1 MGFVALHEG
10 NVGWL
15 RGSVRADD
23 ACDVSNVIP
32 HLGETSLGAN
42 SIQERGHKYMS
53 AAELGFD
60 GKVAIITGAGG
71 GLGRQH
77 ALLLASRGA
86 LVVVNDLGGALDGSG
101 SDKGAAQKVVDEIVA
116 LGGVAV
122 ADTNSVSTPEGGA
135 AIVKSA
141 VDAYGRV
148 DIVINNAGIL
158 RDKSFHNLT
167 PDLMNPVF
175 DVHLKGAFHVTQPAF
190 VLMREQGYGRIIST
204 SSAAGVFGNFGQANY
219 GAAKMGLVGFMRV
232 LAVEGA
238 KYNIKANAIAPLA
251 LTRMTESLFSGAM
264 AEKLQPELISPIV
277 AFLAHEDCPVSGEVY
292 SVGGGRVARVF
303 IGETPGYF
311 NANLTMEDVR
321 NNFEQIRNEDGYIV
335 PANISEETAMFM
347 PYLK

>member
-1 MGFVALHEG
+1 
-10 NVGWL
+10 
-15 RGSVRADD
+15 
-23 ACDVSNVIP
+23 
-32 HLGETSLGAN
+32 
-42 SIQERGHKYMS
+42 MS

-122 ADTNSVSTPEGGA
+122 ADTNRVSTPEGGA

-238 KYNIKANAIAPLA
+238 KYNIKANSIAPLA

-321 NNFEQIRNEDGYIV
+321 NNFDQIRNEDGYIV

>member
-1 MGFVALHEG
+1 
-10 NVGWL
+10 
-15 RGSVRADD
+15 
-23 ACDVSNVIP
+23 
-32 HLGETSLGAN
+32 
-42 SIQERGHKYMS
+42 MS
-53 AAELGFD
+53 AVELGYD

-77 ALLLASRGA
+77 ALLMASRGA

-116 LGGVAV
+116 LGGEAV

-135 AIVKSA
+135 AIVAGA
-141 VDAYGRV
+141 VKAFGRV

-158 RDKSFHNLT
+158 RDKSFHNMD
-167 PDLMNPVF
+167 PSLMNPVF

-190 VLMREQGYGRIIST
+190 VLMREQGYGRIVST
-204 SSAAGVFGNFGQANY
+204 SSAAGIFGNFGQANY
-219 GAAKMGLVGFMRV
+219 GAAKMGLVGFTRV

-251 LTRMTESLFSGAM
+251 LTRMTEALFSGAM
-264 AEKLQPELISPIV
+264 AEKLLPEKISPIV
-277 AFLAHEDCPVSGEVY
+277 AYLAHEDCPVSGEVY

-303 IGETPGYF
+303 IAETEGYH
-311 NANLTMEDVR
+311 NPNLTMEDVR
-321 NNFEQIRNEDGYIV
+321 DNFTQIRNEEGYKV
-335 PANISEETAMFM
+335 PANIGEETSMFL

>member
-1 MGFVALHEG
+1 M
-10 NVGWL
+10 
-15 RGSVRADD
+15 
-23 ACDVSNVIP
+23 
-32 HLGETSLGAN
+32 
-42 SIQERGHKYMS
+42 
-53 AAELGFD
+53 GFD

-238 KYNIKANAIAPLA
+238 KYNIKANSIAPLA

-321 NNFEQIRNEDGYIV
+321 NNFEQIRNEEGYIV

>member
-1 MGFVALHEG
+1 
-10 NVGWL
+10 
-15 RGSVRADD
+15 
-23 ACDVSNVIP
+23 
-32 HLGETSLGAN
+32 
-42 SIQERGHKYMS
+42 MS

-321 NNFEQIRNEDGYIV
+321 NNFDQIRNEDGYIV